1 MKIVAMP
8 LIPSTLL
15 DISAFERYRGSA
27 LRCNLTYAKYS
38 QVTWKWWCKRNGAH
52 FIAISNRLGGPE
64 YSHVLPTFQKW
75 LAPEYLIK
83 EYGRDCKIAVVDA
96 DTMIRWDTP
105 DFFSLAGQN
114 FAAVA
119 CAGIPDGYRG
129 ISRARRAPPNSRS
142 AASRGPAPVGGKE
155 SWISR
160 SLLAFKPMFPNVA
173 LPRKEYFNS
182 GFVVLGERQL
192 SVLRTFLEFCL
203 RHWSELTEIMA
214 MRTVG
219 TDQTPLNFIVRREN
233 EVVRFLPS
241 AFNLINCFPMDQILL
256 EIEEDSTPNWDS
268 FARRAFGRPENFDFV
283 YRGYIWHFT
292 NVLASRR
299 LVMEETWRIVRGHY
313 PGSDDV

>member
-1 MKIVAMP
+1 MGSELAQPRWQRGVNLQLNSIPGYHKNSDRTGAGSLVSNEMKIVAMP

-142 AASRGPAPVGGKE
+142 AASRASGRAE
-155 SWISR
+155 LRRR
-160 SLLAFKPMFPNVA
+160 S
-173 LPRKEYFNS
+173 
-182 GFVVLGERQL
+182 
-192 SVLRTFLEFCL
+192 
-203 RHWSELTEIMA
+203 
-214 MRTVG
+214 
-219 TDQTPLNFIVRREN
+219 
-233 EVVRFLPS
+233 
-241 AFNLINCFPMDQILL
+241 
-256 EIEEDSTPNWDS
+256 
-268 FARRAFGRPENFDFV
+268 RRAPRVPQV
-283 YRGYIWHFT
+283 R
-292 NVLASRR
+292 SRR
-299 LVMEETWRIVRGHY
+299 TLADSRAGR
-313 PGSDDV
+313 